1 MDIIE
6 KINVFTIKKVNIIRN
21 IRFVLCNRY
30 FIESVKRFIKISS
43 FIFDKIRIAVKSME
57 KVWIP
62 KKITGIEAPVK
73 NNEVLLGQ
81 RQGIGRIVPRK
92 YSFEIFTT

>member
-1 MDIIE
+1 
-6 KINVFTIKKVNIIRN
+6 
-21 IRFVLCNRY
+21 
-30 FIESVKRFIKISS
+30 
-43 FIFDKIRIAVKSME
+43 ME